1 MTTLNSRLQLALIKN
16 KKSKNVL
23 QKGFTLVELLIVV
36 VILGILSA
44 VALPNFLN
52 QADTAR
58 ENAANTEAKAAAN
71 AYAQSTITNSPF
83 TAPTGITQATVAA
96 GTGAICNAAGGV
108 TFATTYPATE
118 LTTNAIAAVCGTGVE
133 LTTKAAS

>member
-1 MTTLNSRLQLALIKN
+1 MLKR
-16 KKSKNVL
+16 KKARNMIE
-23 QKGFTLVELLIVV
+23 KGFTLVELLIVV

-71 AYAQSTITNSPF
+71 AFAQSEV
-83 TAPTGITQATVAA
+83 TGTTYTKPANITQDTATGACPDPNDASATVD
-96 GTGAICNAAGGV
+96 GT
-108 TFATTYPATE
+108 TFTTTYATGNDAT
-118 LTTNAIAAVCGTGVE
+118 LKTDAVALVCGTGVE
-133 LTTKAAS
+133 LKTKAESL